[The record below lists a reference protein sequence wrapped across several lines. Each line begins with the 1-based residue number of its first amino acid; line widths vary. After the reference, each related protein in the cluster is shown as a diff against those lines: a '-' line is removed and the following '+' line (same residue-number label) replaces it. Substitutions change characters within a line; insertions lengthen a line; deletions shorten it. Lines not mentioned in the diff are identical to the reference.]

1 MYANIVQ
8 TTEIGRFEKSDQ
20 KNKKEKRDFPTSELR
35 SRSKKEGSH
44 DFRISYSNVVFQSSR
59 QGCHEYKVLHHL

>member
-20 KNKKEKRDFPTSELR
+20 KNKKEKRDFQTLELR
-35 SRSKKEGSH
+35 SRSKNYKSVQH
-44 DFRISYSNVVFQSSR
+44 PLKMDTLIFAFLFDFMN
-59 QGCHEYKVLHHL
+59 